1 MKKMLLVGGS
11 LLLLWELFK
20 KSDKSDS
27 TSEADKKENRII
39 SFYKNEGVDGL
50 GAISKDGSAII
61 IPAVSDAF
69 YKSAEIPKIKNI
81 LAKIGVD
88 YSKEIAQGERLSK
101 IPAPLIVAYIFAES
115 GGKKDIVS
123 HSGAVGLMQL
133 IPISASSVVHLENKK
148 KRLTDAEKNVI
159 AKYIGKDRLAKL
171 LKATNLSQVTDGMI
185 TKKDLFNPELNILIG
200 CMFLGLL
207 IDEHVEK
214 GKIRLDKV
222 TMRYN
227 KGYFYKPKGDTEL
240 ETLKL
245 AKKMSAETSAYIV
258 KITGKNGLLEMQ
270 QV

>member
-123 HSGAVGLMQL
+123 HAAYSNFSIQRGA
-133 IPISASSVVHLENKK
+133 S
-148 KRLTDAEKNVI
+148 
-159 AKYIGKDRLAKL
+159 
-171 LKATNLSQVTDGMI
+171 
-185 TKKDLFNPELNILIG
+185 
-200 CMFLGLL
+200 
-207 IDEHVEK
+207 
-214 GKIRLDKV
+214 
-222 TMRYN
+222 
-227 KGYFYKPKGDTEL
+227 
-240 ETLKL
+240 
-245 AKKMSAETSAYIV
+245 
-258 KITGKNGLLEMQ
+258 
-270 QV
+270 